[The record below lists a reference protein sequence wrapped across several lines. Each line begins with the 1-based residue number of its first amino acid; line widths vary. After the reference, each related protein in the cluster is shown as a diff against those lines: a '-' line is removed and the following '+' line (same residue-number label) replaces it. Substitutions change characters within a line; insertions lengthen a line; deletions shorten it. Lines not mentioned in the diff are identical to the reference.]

1 MLPVEGSPIPVGPRY
16 LTSPPR
22 YVTYD
27 PDPLPSELSPGVQ
40 ALRSFGW
47 QALAW
52 TGVAVLMGVTMYV
65 IGRYRGVL

>member
-1 MLPVEGSPIPVGPRY
+1 MLPVEGSPIPAGPRY
-16 LTSPPR
+16 LTPPPR
-22 YVTYD
+22 YVTYN
-27 PDPLPSELSPGVQ
+27 PDPLPSEPSLIAQ
-40 ALRSFGW
+40 ELRSLGW